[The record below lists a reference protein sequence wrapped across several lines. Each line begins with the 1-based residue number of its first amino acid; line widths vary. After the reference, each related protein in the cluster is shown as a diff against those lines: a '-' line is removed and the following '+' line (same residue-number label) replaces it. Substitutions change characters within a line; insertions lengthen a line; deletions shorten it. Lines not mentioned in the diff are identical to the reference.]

1 MDKFTLTL
9 VGALLALLG
18 ALCLDGSGLH
28 RAGRLRVHSQ
38 TQIVRADQGKD
49 PAGAALGVALLA
61 ASALTG
67 VLAALL
73 P

>member
-9 VGALLALLG
+9 VGALLAFLG
-18 ALCLDGSGLH
+18 TLCLDGRRLPRVRQSRLH
-28 RAGRLRVHSQ
+28 PR
-38 TQIVRADQGKD
+38 TQIEQDDPGRD
-49 PAGAALGVALLA
+49 PASAAVGVALLA

-67 VLAALL
+67 VLASLI